1 MKLTGKAAEQPPA
14 VSDRPL
20 PTELFSPHDV
30 DMRIAGPIPA
40 VQPPVAPIQPVVAK
54 PVLPVVAAGP
64 EKKKPSLLNQL
75 TDEELL
81 AKAMEMEMEQ
91 AGIPGGA
98 APVTPGAPP
107 MTGPPF
113 FSPPRGA
120 NPYGPMGMPPMGGPP
135 MRGPPMMGHPRQFH
149 SPPFMGQ
156 RPPYHSPPPGQQQG
170 GFRPRHNKKKR

>member
-1 MKLTGKAAEQPPA
+1 MKLTGKSTEQAPA
-14 VSDRPL
+14 NDRQL

-30 DMRIAGPIPA
+30 DMRIAPIA
-40 VQPPVAPIQPVVAK
+40 VQQPVVPIQPVLPK
-54 PVLPVVAAGP
+54 SVLPVVAAAP

-91 AGIPGGA
+91 AGIPPPVA
-98 APVTPGAPP
+98 AP

-113 FSPPRGA
+113 FPPPRGA
-120 NPYGPMGMPPMGGPP
+120 NPYAPVGPGMPPMGGPP
-135 MRGPPMMGHPRQFH
+135 MMGHPRPFH

-156 RPPYHSPPPGQQQG
+156 RSPYHSPSPGQQG
-170 GFRPRHNKKKR
+170 GFRPRSNKKKR